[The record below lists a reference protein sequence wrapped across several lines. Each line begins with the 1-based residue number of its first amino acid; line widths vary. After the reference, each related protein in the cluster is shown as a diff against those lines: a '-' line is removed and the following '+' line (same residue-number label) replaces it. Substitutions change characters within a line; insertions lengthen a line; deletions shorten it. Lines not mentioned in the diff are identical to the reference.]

1 MLLTRSKAT
10 VIAALSFEGLLGF
23 SNAMDQRIHASK
35 RHKGQQKVAK
45 VIRSLIRNKHQSSQI
60 GEHKCFDRIMDPY
73 TLRCIPQGTSFS
85 LYIILFFSPRNRPWN
100 YRLCSLCSWS
110 WAEFGN
116 WQPDDFGSSRHNNK
130 LWQFSRR
137 VSSKD
142 TGYLG
147 DWCSWAR

>member
-1 MLLTRSKAT
+1 MELNSSQVWDQKPSFVQSWQLTQDRVFSTLITEMEVTTAVVYCDLTFVDSRKAT

-73 TLRCIPQGTSFS
+73 TLRCIPQGTSFF
-85 LYIILFFSPRNRPWN
+85 LYIILFFSPRNRP
-100 YRLCSLCSWS
+100 
-110 WAEFGN
+110 
-116 WQPDDFGSSRHNNK
+116 
-130 LWQFSRR
+130 
-137 VSSKD
+137 
-142 TGYLG
+142 
-147 DWCSWAR
+147 